1 MPGHLNDGKPMLDKD
16 QTEQFVGLMLQVQPR
31 LYGYIMSLIADP
43 SAAQD
48 ILQETNLVIWRKS
61 EEFEFGTNF
70 TAWVYRIALFQVKAA
85 RKRMMRDRL
94 IFSDELVHI
103 LASEAE
109 SGLDDL
115 QDRMRLLRKC
125 MNLLSLKQ
133 QGLLEQRYT
142 LGRTVGEIALELGR
156 PIASIHQTLYRI
168 RLALIECVGRSG
180 DDNAYQTP

>member
-1 MPGHLNDGKPMLDKD
+1 MLDKD

-43 SAAQD
+43 GAAQD

-70 TAWVYRIALFQVKAA
+70 TAWAYRIALFQVKAA

-94 IFSDELVHI
+94 VFSDELVHI
-103 LASEAE
+103 LATEAE
-109 SGLDDL
+109 SCLDDI

-142 LGRTVGEIALELGR
+142 LGRTAGEIAQELGR
-156 PIASIHQTLYRI
+156 PVASIHQTLYRI
-168 RLALIECVGRSG
+168 RLALMECVGRSG
-180 DDNAYQTP
+180 DDKAYQAP